1 MRQITIALCLTII
14 CSVAYGQ
21 NGCAKDDLGRIFCA
35 PAGGSAVKTMNGVAC
50 ALGRCVTDNLGYLK
64 CSSQLG
70 GAALKDDLGRPVC
83 VGGCVNPTA
92 QYCQQLTTEKK

>member
-1 MRQITIALCLTII
+1 MKQLTIVVCLTII

-21 NGCAKDDLGRIFCA
+21 NGCAKDDLGRVFCA

-50 ALGRCVTDNLGYLK
+50 AVGRCVTDNLGYLK

-70 GAALKDDLGRPVC
+70 GAAIKDNLGQAVC
-83 VGGCVNPTA
+83 VGGCVSPSKQNCQELTA
-92 QYCQQLTTEKK
+92 EKK